1 MLRHILGLL
10 AIVALVSSSLGAD
23 GGWVIR
29 EDGVGPAKV
38 GMTLAQ
44 LRSILNE
51 RLKEEDSGSDAC
63 WYVTSAKHPHTSFM
77 ILGGHFVRADVTARG
92 IPTTDGIQV
101 GDLEAAVRT
110 KYGYSV
116 KIEPHKYIDD
126 GHYLTIRSSDR
137 KYGIRFET
145 EKGKITSFYAGLFSA
160 IQYVEGCE

>member
-1 MLRHILGLL
+1 M
-10 AIVALVSSSLGAD
+10 AVSFD
-23 GGWVIR
+23 R
-29 EDGVGPAKV
+29 
-38 GMTLAQ
+38 
-44 LRSILNE
+44 N
-51 RLKEEDSGSDAC
+51 
-63 WYVTSAKHPHTSFM
+63 
-77 ILGGHFVRADVTARG
+77 VTARG
-92 IPTTDGIQV
+92 IATTDGIQV

-110 KYGYSV
+110 KFGSSV